1 MSNLFRMMADLAE
14 DPAKLE
20 AFRENPN
27 AVMDEYQLTQE
38 QKQLLTSGNQLD
50 FIRAIMDEHDR
61 QFGPF
66 GARFMCF

>member
-27 AVMDEYQLTQE
+27 VVMDEYQLTRE

-50 FIRAIMDEHDR
+50 LIRAIMDEHDR

-66 GARFMCF
+66 RSDNCF